1 MPHKTPHDPVK
12 ACLKGGCIPSKLNL
26 RARVPT
32 TADTVTTPYDVLSVV
47 GVPSTHANVVPDV
60 HDVVRHGSRP
70 MAEPVGVKPYEPK
83 FSPLIVT
90 AVDPLDAPL

>member
-1 MPHKTPHDPVK
+1 MLGAPFGFTTKLT
-12 ACLKGGCIPSKLNL
+12 AGASKLNP

-60 HDVVRHGSRP
+60 HDVVLHASDP
-70 MAEPVGVKPYEPK
+70 ATSAAVGVKPYEPK